1 MDDKRSDRM
10 VVTVKAVTPA
20 KETDEIHQAE
30 IQKLKKMLKK
40 QTVWRKMRR
49 RKITRWLFLLRKL
62 QIVNTIKLLL
72 VRKMK

>member
-1 MDDKRSDRM
+1 M
-10 VVTVKAVTPA
+10 VETDKAVTPS